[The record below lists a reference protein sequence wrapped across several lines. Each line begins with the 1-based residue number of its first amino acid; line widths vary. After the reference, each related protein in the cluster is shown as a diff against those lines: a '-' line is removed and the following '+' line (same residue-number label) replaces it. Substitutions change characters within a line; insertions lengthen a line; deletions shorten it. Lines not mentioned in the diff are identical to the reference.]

1 MKPSKSRSSSAQVQ
15 VAVPKTILSAQA
27 AGLHGLSRLFAAAE
41 PLIPLKTKV
50 VDPKV
55 APLEH
60 LFSLCIDSQFCGLTN
75 AGTERV
81 IVIGISQTVLA
92 SIASLRGAVALQK
105 PFAGVKGYG
114 LFDWKHGPSQDLT
127 DPHLQAAVV
136 AAIAACFRRRW
147 LSAQCP
153 SLSAQRLIQRI
164 MPQIMH
170 TIMLNNLKFML
181 LPRSRG
187 LLRRAASQLKGLV
200 SKSRG
205 SCHPNHQVCS
215 TSGRQART
223 LRQRSSGDLGL
234 WEFDCCAFSVP
245 WKRQTRVLTN
255 TV

>member
-1 MKPSKSRSSSAQVQ
+1 MKPSKSRSSSVQVQ
-15 VAVPKTILSAQA
+15 VAVPKTIPSAQA
-27 AGLHGLSRLFAAAE
+27 GPHGLSRLFAAAE
-41 PLIPLKTKV
+41 HFIPRKTKV
-50 VDPKV
+50 VDPSV

-81 IVIGISQTVLA
+81 IVIGIGQAVLA

-127 DPHLQAAVV
+127 DPHLEAAVV
-136 AAIAACFRRRW
+136 AAIAACFGRRW
-147 LSAQCP
+147 LSVQCS

-187 LLRRAASQLKGLV
+187 VLRRAASQLKGLV

-223 LRQRSSGDLGL
+223 LRQRRDLGF